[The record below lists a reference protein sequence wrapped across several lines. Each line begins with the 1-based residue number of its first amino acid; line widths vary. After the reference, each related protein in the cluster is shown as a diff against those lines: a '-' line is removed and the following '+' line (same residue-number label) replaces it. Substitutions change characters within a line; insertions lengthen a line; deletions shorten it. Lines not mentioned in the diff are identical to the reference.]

1 VLIAAG
7 VVTLPLHPFFPMSSR
22 WMESG
27 FNDTMHGT
35 LTFVWGPIIFV
46 AVALSAAAYRG
57 WFRIYAIASLAAMI
71 VFGIASGI
79 AIQGI
84 EQNDTPWAGAFERV
98 NAYVLAAW
106 FVVLAVTVM
115 RRSRDQIT
123 YEEGVIDA
131 PRTRPLPKGPAFAA
145 KA

>member
-1 VLIAAG
+1 
-7 VVTLPLHPFFPMSSR
+7 
-22 WMESG
+22 
-27 FNDTMHGT
+27 
-35 LTFVWGPIIFV
+35 
-46 AVALSAAAYRG
+46 
-57 WFRIYAIASLAAMI
+57 
-71 VFGIASGI
+71 
-79 AIQGI
+79 
-84 EQNDTPWAGAFERV
+84 V

-131 PRTRPLPKGPAFAA
+131 PRTRPLPIGPAFAA